1 MGLYPKL
8 QQKSAIAIRC
18 YYKNVKNLTDQIE
31 LHFIDEVLPGYFW
44 LFPCGKNI
52 ANIGIGLSK
61 EQAKNDP
68 RKLTEILDDVVNSN
82 FLEQDSKIQ
91 KN

>member
-1 MGLYPKL
+1 MKCYPDIFGF
-8 QQKSAIAIRC
+8 SS
-18 YYKNVKNLTDQIE
+18 
-31 LHFIDEVLPGYFW
+31 G
-44 LFPCGKNI
+44 GKNI

-68 RKLTEILDDVVNSN
+68 RKLTEILDDVINSN
-82 FLEQDSKIQ
+82 FLEQGSKIQ